1 MADCKLCVTKS
12 ELEQFMADTEM
23 SLDDLRKL
31 SYEELNELCNEW
43 LEQKTKSNY
52 GNERD
57 ESL

>member
-12 ELEQFMADTEM
+12 ELEQFMADTER
-23 SLDDLRKL
+23 SWDDLRKL

-52 GNERD
+52 GDKRD